1 MPLPASEAWPE
12 AKGVFQAQNTDAD
25 VILSATACRLYVANL
40 ILIEGAGVSVWQQAP
55 NEIVTANT
63 VIDDRGITLTREEEA
78 YKAHLDN
85 TQWEIL
91 NKDTRKRIVYA
102 DKDSSQLANTTI
114 MDQLSVRR
122 STSCLLYTARCV

>member
-1 MPLPASEAWPE
+1 M
-12 AKGVFQAQNTDAD
+12 
-25 VILSATACRLYVANL
+25 
-40 ILIEGAGVSVWQQAP
+40 
-55 NEIVTANT
+55 TANT

-122 STSCLLYTARCV
+122 STSAAHALRILPVSDGAMFVIND